1 VAATRTLLGKRS
13 GLSSRQR
20 VFRTPDAIEVE
31 EAEGYDVS
39 RRRVWLDE
47 ILLVTHHR
55 TYGVGFLLT
64 MAAFAVFFGLV
75 SIGALIGD
83 LTVGLV
89 ILALSTLPFVLAFV
103 LRLSF
108 GLDVVTVYGR
118 RTKAEIHFWFR
129 KARARQVFQEVSRLA
144 RDRQERMRARSRP
157 TPAAPPAPP
166 L

>member
-1 VAATRTLLGKRS
+1 MAARVLLGKRS

-20 VFRTPDAIEVE
+20 VFRTPDAVEVE

-47 ILLVTHHR
+47 VLLVTHHR
-55 TYGVGFLLT
+55 TYGLGFLLT
-64 MAAFAVFFGLV
+64 MAAFALFFGLV

-89 ILALSTLPFVLAFV
+89 ILGLSVLPFILAFL
-103 LRLSF
+103 LRLVF
-108 GLDVVTVYGR
+108 GLDVITVYGR

-144 RDRQERMRARSRP
+144 RERQDRIRARSRP
-157 TPAAPPAPP
+157 APAPPAPA